1 MKAKLNLNSLR
12 KKVLLSIVVF
22 IVLFALITSFI
33 IVLVIDFQMTGR
45 ARTDKSA
52 AIESLSYSLPS
63 LLSMK
68 EYQQVKQV
76 ITSSLVFDNIAFV
89 AVYDKSGALIDS
101 EIKQGL
107 NATDFKAESHDI
119 MTAGESIGR
128 FEIGF
133 SQKYID
139 DLVRWTTL
147 ILIIALVGFLVLAGL
162 ALFIFM
168 GRSVI
173 QPIESIARTIK
184 EIGPDNLSARTD
196 IRSKDE
202 IGVLAANINQ
212 MAGHLEESYL
222 ALQTARDELEEK
234 VELRTKGERRRS
246 EQLRAINGVS
256 RRISAILSLDELL
269 PFVVHSVQETFN
281 YYNVNIFIL
290 DPALEGVVLKAGA
303 GGYKGP
309 VPLGFL
315 VRFDLGVVGKVA
327 RNGEAMNIADVA
339 QESGGVFFP
348 ELTDTKSELAIPI
361 KIGDDTIGVLD
372 IQSIETDAFDEID
385 LFTLQTLGDQL
396 AVAIENARLYQESRD
411 MAILEERNR
420 MAREIH
426 DTLAQ
431 GFAGVILQLEAAEQ
445 ALHED
450 ADDAHVHLDRARRLA
465 KESLNEAR
473 RSVWAL
479 RPQVL
484 DQLPFMQALQQQV
497 ERFNSDT
504 GIQVNLSKPQNEQIL
519 SHEIENALLRICQEA
534 LTNIKKH
541 ARANRVDVNL
551 AFEENAVKL
560 RVDDDGVGFGQEAIL
575 ENRFGLIS
583 MRERAKLL
591 GGFVEVRSEEGKGT
605 HLLASIP
612 IDRGKP

>member
-12 KKVLLSIVVF
+12 RKVLLSIIVF

-33 IVLVIDFQMTGR
+33 IILVIDFQMSGR
-45 ARTDKSA
+45 ARIDKSA
-52 AIESLSYSLPS
+52 AIESLSYSLAP
-63 LLSMK
+63 LLSTQ

-89 AVYDKSGALIDS
+89 AVYDKSGVLIGS
-101 EIKQGL
+101 EIKQDL
-107 NATDFKAESHDI
+107 NPTEIKTESHDI
-119 MTAGESIGR
+119 MNSGETIGR

-139 DLVRWTTL
+139 DLIKWTAL
-147 ILIIALVGFLVLAGL
+147 ILIIALVGFLLLAGL

-173 QPIESIARTIK
+173 QPIESIARTIR
-184 EIGPDNLSARTD
+184 EFVPGNLSARTEV
-196 IRSKDE
+196 RSGDE
-202 IGVLAANINQ
+202 IGVLATNINQ
-212 MAGHLEESYL
+212 MAEDLEKSYL

-269 PFVVHSVQETFN
+269 PYVVRSVQETFN
-281 YYNVNIFIL
+281 YYNVNIFL
-290 DPALEGVVLKAGA
+290 RDPELEGVVLKAGA
-303 GGYKGP
+303 GGYKTP
-309 VPLGFL
+309 VPLGSL
-315 VRFDLGVVGKVA
+315 VRLNEGIVGKVA
-327 RNGEAMNIADVA
+327 HTGEPTNSGDVG
-339 QESGGVFFP
+339 QESRDPLFQ

-361 KIGDDTIGVLD
+361 KIGDETIGVLD
-372 IQSIETDAFDEID
+372 IQSIEMDAFDEID
-385 LFTLQTLGDQL
+385 LFTTQTLGDQL
-396 AVAIENARLYQESRD
+396 AIAIENARLYQESRD
-411 MAILEERNR
+411 IAVLEERNR

-445 ALHED
+445 TLHQD
-450 ADDAHVHLDRARRLA
+450 ADGAQQHLDQARRLA

-479 RPQVL
+479 RPQAL
-484 DQLPFMQALQQQV
+484 EQLPLMQALQQQV
-497 ERFNSDT
+497 ERFCQET
-504 GIQVNLSKPQNEQIL
+504 GIKVILNKPQNERAL
-519 SHEIENALLRICQEA
+519 PHEMENALLRICQEA
-534 LTNIKKH
+534 LTNVKKH
-541 ARANRVDVNL
+541 AQASQVEVNL
-551 AFEENAVKL
+551 TFEENAVKF
-560 RVDDDGVGFGQEAIL
+560 RVDDNGIGFDQESTF

-591 GGFVEVRSEEGKGT
+591 GGFMEVRSEKDKGT
-605 HLLASIP
+605 HLLVIIP
-612 IDRGKP
+612 IDRGTS